1 MNIRLLII
9 LTMISTIFISCT
21 PEMEDDYLR
30 IDFNNRNEYQRF
42 YSDTSAVL
50 VKVKYS
56 AALSRNS
63 IHIEDTTYTANAL
76 YYRPGDDKPWVY
88 YYLFGNDSNITAVKR
103 DGSRFWFRYQD
114 SLLYSLNLLE
124 PQDSVDIA
132 VFIPADFPDTLAYV
146 EIDSVSI
153 IYIDSLN
160 SSAKWYKTYK
170 QWKDEIINYYR

>member
-1 MNIRLLII
+1 MNVRLLILLTVITAI
-9 LTMISTIFISCT
+9 LISCT

-63 IHIEDTTYTANAL
+63 IHIEDTIYTANAF
-76 YYRPGDDKPWVY
+76 YYRAGDDRPWVY

-103 DGSRFWFRYQD
+103 DRSRFWFKYQD

-124 PQDSVDIA
+124 PRDSVKISE
-132 VFIPADFPDTLAYV
+132 FIPAEFPDILEYAD
-146 EIDSVSI
+146 IDPVSI
-153 IYIDSLN
+153 TYIDSLN
-160 SSAKWYKTYK
+160 SAAKWYKPYQ
-170 QWKDEIINYYR
+170 QWKDEIINFYR